1 LLNKISLK
9 EKYSDNKL
17 INSNSIKLTSYK
29 TTILKIS
36 NYKPIKH
43 IEEITIHFLIKIIQ
57 A

>member
-1 LLNKISLK
+1 LLNKISQK
-9 EKYSDNKL
+9 EKYLYNKL

-29 TTILKIS
+29 TTIPKIL
-36 NYKPIKH
+36 NYKPIKL